1 MAGRKRKQTEHEVL
15 LIGLTG
21 GMGCGQSTV
30 SKHFESKGCLVLNA
44 DKLAHKILDRDNDVK
59 QELGKAFG
67 RRIFF
72 RNRRINRRILGELAF
87 KSKEKTHKLNK
98 IVHPRLVEE
107 VINRIASA
115 RDSRKY
121 KVVCLDAALIYEM
134 QMEKMFDYVVVVA
147 SRMKLRITR
156 IQERDKLEE
165 TLIKDRMENQIP
177 IEEKS
182 KWGDFVIHNNG
193 TLEQLEE
200 KSVKLYKQIIAKPDI
215 SKIRAK
221 RDAVKPRRRPQ
232 PKPVEKEVEEIEVVD
247 QTAENTTEE
256 TKSEPTK
263 RKPRAPRKPRKQ
275 VAKPESETEN
285 SSEETI
291 EAEAAKEEVA
301 TEAKAVKEKAAKPAG
316 RKPRAKSTRKPKAKA
331 EAAESE
337 NNEASEAAAKP
348 KAEAKPKSE
357 SKPEPEAKPEVKV
370 ESEVKTESE
379 TAAEAPPKPRVRSGR
394 RPRRVGPKRTKP
406 PTEG

>member
-30 SKHFESKGCLVLNA
+30 AKHFESKGCLVLSA
-44 DKLAHKILDRDNDVK
+44 DKIAHKILDRNNDVK
-59 QELGKAFG
+59 QELGKIFG

-72 RNRRINRRILGELAF
+72 RNRRINRRVLGELAF

-107 VINRIASA
+107 VINRVASA
-115 RDSRKY
+115 RESRKY
-121 KVVCLDAALIYEM
+121 KVVCLDAALIYET

-156 IQERDKLEE
+156 IQERDKLDEI
-165 TLIKDRMENQIP
+165 LIKDRMENQIP

-200 KSVKLYKQIIAKPDI
+200 KSVKLYKQILAKPDI
-215 SKIRAK
+215 LKIRAK

-232 PKPVEKEVEEIEVVD
+232 TKLVEKEAQEIEVVD
-247 QTAENTTEE
+247 QASENTV
-256 TKSEPTK
+256 KPASEPTK

-275 VAKPESETEN
+275 VAKPENEAATSP
-285 SSEETI
+285 EETI
-291 EAEAAKEEVA
+291 EASAPIEETGTDTKPV
-301 TEAKAVKEKAAKPAG
+301 EEKASKPAG
-316 RKPRAKSTRKPKAKA
+316 RKPRAKSTRKPK
-331 EAAESE
+331 
-337 NNEASEAAAKP
+337 P
-348 KAEAKPKSE
+348 KAEVAEAENKETLEPAAMPTAEVK
-357 SKPEPEAKPEVKV
+357 SKPEPEVKPEVKV
-370 ESEVKTESE
+370 ENEVKAE
-379 TAAEAPPKPRVRSGR
+379 TEAPPKPRVRSGR
-394 RPRRVGPKRTKP
+394 RPRRIGPKRTKP